1 MYGEPSAMIVNV
13 DNNLKT
19 QIEPDPTYP
28 IKPSGFQFWPM
39 MVLLHN
45 IPYHQYK
52 PLEDGIMIKQAVYCH
67 LKLLKKSP
75 VDTSGT

>member
-28 IKPSGFQFWPM
+28 IKSSGFP
-39 MVLLHN
+39 VLAN
-45 IPYHQYK
+45 
-52 PLEDGIMIKQAVYCH
+52 DGTPA
-67 LKLLKKSP
+67 
-75 VDTSGT
+75 